1 MVETRAASTTILN
14 AGADMLAGQGFQQ
27 AANAIAQA
35 AESGDGQGT
44 AGSMTPFAAIGTGSL
59 RAESGSYVDAKSWAI
74 NVGFAKEINNR
85 QGKLLWG
92 PLVEYGRGSYD
103 SYLDNG
109 THGEGNSSYWGLGL
123 MARQTNHD
131 GLYYEGSL
139 RAGRMKADYSG
150 NLAAGLN
157 ANYDTSSTYFAAH
170 LGIGKVF
177 AVKNGD
183 NVDAYLKYFYS
194 RTGSDDVTI
203 HSNLKDDRYH
213 FDSVTSNRIRLGFR
227 YNHPLNDKSKLYA
240 GLAWQ
245 YEFDGEARATYNGM
259 STPSPSLKGSSG
271 MAELGWQVKPGNAP
285 LTLGLGVTGWAGKQ
299 QGVTASLKVNWEF

>member
-1 MVETRAASTTILN
+1 MASLLN
-14 AGADMLAGQGFQQ
+14 GGTDLLTGQGFEQ
-27 AANAIAQA
+27 ADVAASQGNNANGGAV
-35 AESGDGQGT
+35 
-44 AGSMTPFAAIGTGSL
+44 AGGSFAPFAAIGGGSMKIK
-59 RAESGSYVDAKSWAI
+59 SGSHVDNKAFGISL
-74 NVGFAKEINNR
+74 GFAKKFENR
-85 QGKLLWG
+85 QGTLLFG
-92 PLVEYGRGSYD
+92 PLFEYGRGNYD
-103 SYLDNG
+103 SYLDSG
-109 THGEGNSSYWGLGL
+109 VHGWGKSSYFGGGIF
-123 MARQTNHD
+123 AKQKNHD

-150 NLAAGLN
+150 NLAAGVN

-183 NVDAYLKYFYS
+183 NVDAYLKYFFS
-194 RTGSDDVTI
+194 HTGGDDVTV
-203 HSNLKDDRYH
+203 HGNLNDERYH
-213 FDSVTSNRIRLGFR
+213 FDSVNSSRLRLGFR

-245 YEFDGEARATYNGM
+245 YEFDGQARATYNGL

-285 LTLGLGVTGWAGKQ
+285 LTLDLGITGWAGKQ
-299 QGVTASLKVNWEF
+299 QGVTASLKANWEF